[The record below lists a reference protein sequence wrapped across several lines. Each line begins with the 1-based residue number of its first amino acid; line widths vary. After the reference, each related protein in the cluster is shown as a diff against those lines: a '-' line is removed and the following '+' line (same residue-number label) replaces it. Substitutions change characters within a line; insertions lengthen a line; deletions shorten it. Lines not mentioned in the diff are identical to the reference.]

1 MTTIAEARQAT
12 ADALAELAVVNSAT
26 PRPTKKN
33 PQPGDAWVVPGQ
45 LRPATFGSSLQTLV
59 ANVVLAKAPDVDRF
73 EELYDEHALAIFDAI
88 TKGVSNL
95 EATLDPVEIP
105 VGAAGGGVLY
115 GVRVTFLVPVQPASR
130 TGPRRPPP
138 A

>member
-12 ADALAELAVVNSAT
+12 ADALNALAFVTGAT

-45 LRPATFGSSLQTLV
+45 LRPETYGSSLQTLV

-88 TKGVSNL
+88 TKGVSNI
-95 EATLDPVEIP
+95 EATLEPVEIP
-105 VGAAGGGVLY
+105 VGVTPGAVLY
-115 GVRVTFLVPVQPASR
+115 GVQVTFLVPVQPA
-130 TGPRRPPP
+130 TP
-138 A
+138 